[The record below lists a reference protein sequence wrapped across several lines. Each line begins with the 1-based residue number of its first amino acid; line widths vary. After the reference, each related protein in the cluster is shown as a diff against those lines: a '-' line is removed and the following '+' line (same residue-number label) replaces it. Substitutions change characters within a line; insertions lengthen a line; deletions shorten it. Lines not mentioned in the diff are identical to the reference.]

1 MRIATTLALSPRKP
15 HDQAGPCNSQIER
28 PRRHPTKALQTLA
41 FARRPRPNAHPCS
54 GARAR
59 AMGFALF
66 SQGELVQKARA
77 RPPPGGSRGAR
88 PPGPVPEHGCQH
100 GFPLFTVTYIVLAMD
115 SDIAIGFSPV
125 AHSHS
130 LKNSLSQHSQRF
142 WELHLVQNLLCSRG
156 VCRVQCWILVVF
168 GVTLRWRSCIDL
180 SWVVCVSSESHYAIS
195 GWVLKPIV
203 NLRFERRRFSSHIH
217 IRMAGRRVTWRRLV
231 VIHSNTLVS
240 DENLSLG
247 WENDEESMLRN
258 PLRPQPRIPLRDITH
273 LFPGN
278 VSFWPYYTSFSLQ
291 SLIVQWCEL
300 MVLQHRILNVDWCE
314 LLVS

>member
-1 MRIATTLALSPRKP
+1 MTKRFSDRTATAPSHQSPSNSCVRAPAPPKRSPVLGRPGPRDGVRALFTRGTRSKS
-15 HDQAGPCNSQIER
+15 AGPPSSWWFPGCPPAR
-28 PRRHPTKALQTLA
+28 PGP
-41 FARRPRPNAHPCS
+41 
-54 GARAR
+54 RAR
-59 AMGFALF
+59 VPARVPLVHRHIHSSRDGFRHRHRFLFCRAF
-66 SQGELVQKARA
+66 SQ
-77 RPPPGGSRGAR
+77 
-88 PPGPVPEHGCQH
+88 
-100 GFPLFTVTYIVLAMD
+100 
-115 SDIAIGFSPV
+115 
-125 AHSHS
+125 S